1 MWRLSCGIKPGSGW
15 HPGSSVYFLGDL
27 GQVTQS
33 LKPSA
38 SSLGRTLA
46 STLQDLWEDGIH
58 IVEVKHLRQD
68 LTLNKRWEW
77 VEDADNSWEPGW
89 SVREQFGYDTHAL
102 NLLLLDGRIRGSIFL
117 SCSLDLLGDT
127 CSALSASL
135 ATSQRIPPS
144 GFLPTHKM
152 LQVKGMDY
160 LH

>member
-1 MWRLSCGIKPGSGW
+1 MSCLLCAR
-15 HPGSSVYFLGDL
+15 H
-27 GQVTQS
+27 
-33 LKPSA
+33 PSA
-38 SSLGRTLA
+38 VLMLIHFILFLFLTCPKSHSWDVVELGLESQQSRAGVFTTITHCLP
-46 STLQDLWEDGIH
+46 
-58 IVEVKHLRQD
+58 KHLGKETAFCSPSISD
-68 LTLNKRWEW
+68 ILTIKTRPQAA
-77 VEDADNSWEPGW
+77 VVSP
-89 SVREQFGYDTHAL
+89 V
-102 NLLLLDGRIRGSIFL
+102 IFL